1 MNPLIQLKTTPP
13 LLITLTLLCFGL
25 LPKAEAVNPPP
36 AGGYPNF
43 TTAAGDK
50 ALQSLTT
57 GAANTAIGNFALFSV
72 STGNAN
78 TAVGAVALDL
88 NIGDNNTAIGTA
100 ALLFNTIG
108 TENTATGTAALETN
122 LTGAINTANG
132 AFALFSNT
140 AGESNTAIGDRT
152 LLFNITGNGNIALG
166 ANAGVNLTTGDNN
179 IDIGNIGVAGESSMI
194 RIGDLAVHEGI
205 FLAGITAMTPE
216 APNQAVLVDPTT
228 GQLGSVDVGSLVEY
242 AIVTVF
248 VDRGNGPS
256 RWAFYSA
263 PLGSPAGTTTGGVF
277 RFSCSA
283 AQAPCKISYGAAVVS
298 NQSTANCGDPPEAV
312 DQQEYWVQPI
322 VFCENA
328 DGANNNAGLAQIP
341 RVPTLADAVIAMQ
354 TPLIMG
360 IGGSLD
366 CGSGQPFPPNG
377 EATEIWV
384 PEGFYDVWA
393 TFAFGLTLN
402 LPPPEQLTTN

>member
-13 LLITLTLLCFGL
+13 LLITLALLCFTL
-25 LPKAEAVNPPP
+25 LPKAQAVNPPP
-36 AGGYPNF
+36 PGGYPNF

-50 ALQSLTT
+50 ALKSLTS
-57 GAANTAIGNFALFSV
+57 GAANTAIGNFSLFSV
-72 STGNAN
+72 TTGNFN
-78 TAVGAVALDL
+78 TAVGAGALDL
-88 NIGDNNTAIGTA
+88 NIADNNTAIGTA
-100 ALLFNTIG
+100 ALLLNTTG
-108 TENTATGTAALETN
+108 TNNTATGTAALEFN
-122 LTGAINTANG
+122 STGINNTANG
-132 AFALFSNT
+132 AFALFS
-140 AGESNTAIGDRT
+140 
-152 LLFNITGNGNIALG
+152 NITGNGNIALG

-205 FLAGITAMTPE
+205 FLGGITAMTPE

-248 VDRGNGPS
+248 VDRGGVGGPS
-256 RWAFYSA
+256 RFAFYSA

-298 NQSTANCGDPPEAV
+298 HQSTANAV
-312 DQQEYWVQPI
+312 VHPRLDIHKDLGAPI
-322 VFCENA
+322 AFCEYA

-366 CGSGQPFPPNG
+366 CGSAQPYPPRG
-377 EATEIWV
+377 SDGDLGA
-384 PEGFYDVWA
+384 A
-393 TFAFGLTLN
+393 GLLRRMGN
-402 LPPPEQLTTN
+402 LRVRPDPRTAAACPR